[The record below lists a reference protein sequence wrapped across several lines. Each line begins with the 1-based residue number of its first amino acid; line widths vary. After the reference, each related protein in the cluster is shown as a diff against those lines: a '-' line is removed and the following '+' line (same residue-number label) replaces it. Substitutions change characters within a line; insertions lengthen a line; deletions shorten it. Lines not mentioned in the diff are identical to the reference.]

1 MLRLIACQR
10 ITLLLE
16 QRADQ
21 SLPRGLRASVW
32 LHLRYCPACSRYA
45 QQTVQI
51 AEWARVAAAARASS
65 GAVLPEASKERMR
78 QRLLAAG

>member
-51 AEWARVAAAARASS
+51 AEWARVAAVRASS
-65 GAVLPEASKERMR
+65 GAVLSEASKERMR

>member
-51 AEWARVAAAARASS
+51 TEWARVAAAVRASS
-65 GAVLPEASKERMR
+65 GAVLSEASKERMR